1 MWSQESAV
9 VTVAQE
15 ARGDVFMRHV
25 GIQCP
30 VSVSEDLISSECD
43 HFATTNWSDW

>member
-1 MWSQESAV
+1 M

-15 ARGDVFMRHV
+15 ARSDVFMRHV

-30 VSVSEDLISSECD
+30 CQRILYPVRVITDQLLTGQIVREIVRQ
-43 HFATTNWSDW
+43 